1 MDILKTLMEILLI
14 GIGCGLLGIPMEA
27 GNEDLP
33 LNALLGGICYGS
45 YLYVS
50 RITGNLLLATFA
62 GSLTLAF
69 LAIYLTRRTKKP
81 MQVYLV
87 TSIIPLL
94 PGYNIFRMV
103 LSFIEAD
110 YADSLQ
116 NANLTLQILALI
128 AISLIIASSVTR
140 ILKRYFNPK
149 LFRL

>member
-1 MDILKTLMEILLI
+1 MEILLI

-81 MQVYLV
+81 MQVYLISDGDFLTPRQQEIKRLLEHQKQQ
-87 TSIIPLL
+87 TSH
-94 PGYNIFRMV
+94 
-103 LSFIEAD
+103 
-110 YADSLQ
+110 SLQ
-116 NANLTLQILALI
+116 QMYQHLNLIFLLI
-128 AISLIIASSVTR
+128 QH
-140 ILKRYFNPK
+140 NP
-149 LFRL
+149 

>member
-1 MDILKTLMEILLI
+1 MDILTILGEILLI
-14 GIGCGLLGIPMEA
+14 GVGCGLLGIPMEA
-27 GNEDLP
+27 GKEDLP
-33 LNALLGGICYGS
+33 VNALLGAICYGT

-50 RITGNLLLATFA
+50 RISGNLLLATFA

-69 LAIYLTRRTKKP
+69 LAIYLTRRTGKP

-110 YADSLQ
+110 YADALE
-116 NANLTLQILALI
+116 NANLTLQILALV
-128 AISLIIASSVTR
+128 AVSLIIASSVTR

-149 LFRL
+149 IFRL